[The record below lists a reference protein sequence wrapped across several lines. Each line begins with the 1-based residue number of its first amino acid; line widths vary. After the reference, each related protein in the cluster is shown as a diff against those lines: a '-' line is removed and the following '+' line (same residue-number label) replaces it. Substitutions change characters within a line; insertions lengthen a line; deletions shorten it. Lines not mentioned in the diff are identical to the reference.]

1 MKKDTFIFYLEWL
14 RTMEDA
20 QLSNSERSKLI
31 DAIVIYADKGT
42 TPVLPR
48 LLTAIF
54 SPIKAT
60 IDRDFEKYA
69 LKAATNRENGARG
82 GRPKRVEKPKETQ
95 ENPVGYFGFSEKT
108 EKTQSHDN
116 VNDNVNDNVFVNDAR
131 SVAPD
136 EKEKRTIY
144 EIFFWRNLS
153 KPLEELDRFW
163 EYNSQRKWKA
173 LNTPAARMKAASEWQ
188 PVETKPRVKAEFLEM
203 WRRLATRVSKEKG
216 WEFAAGFVDAN
227 AKCVFQNSVAKIMVS
242 DPAIREYIMQARPQ
256 EILDYI
262 GEFKLTT
269 AMP

>member
-31 DAIVIYADKGT
+31 DAIVTYADKGT

-116 VNDNVNDNVFVNDAR
+116 VNDNVNVNVYDAQQG
-131 SVAPD
+131 APE
-136 EKEKRTIY
+136 EKEKGQLYQIL
-144 EIFFWRNLS
+144 FWRNVVNPHHEIN
-153 KPLEELDRFW
+153 KFW
-163 EYNSQRKWKA
+163 EYNDTRKWKA
-173 LNTPAARMKAASEWQ
+173 
-188 PVETKPRVKAEFLEM
+188 
-203 WRRLATRVSKEKG
+203 
-216 WEFAAGFVDAN
+216 
-227 AKCVFQNSVAKIMVS
+227 
-242 DPAIREYIMQARPQ
+242 
-256 EILDYI
+256 
-262 GEFKLTT
+262 
-269 AMP
+269 

>member
-20 QLSNSERSKLI
+20 QLTNAERSRLI
-31 DAIVIYADKGT
+31 DAIVNYADKNT
-42 TPVLPR
+42 VPTLPR

-69 LKAATNRENGARG
+69 LKAITNRENGARG
-82 GRPKRVEKPKETQ
+82 GRPKKPKETQ

-116 VNDNVNDNVFVNDAR
+116 VNDNVNDNVFVNDGR
-131 SVAPD
+131 TGPPE
-136 EKEKRTIY
+136 EKEKRMIY
-144 EIFFWRNLS
+144 EIFFWRNMS
-153 KPLEELDRFW
+153 RPQEELDRFW
-163 EYNSQRKWKA
+163 EYNSTRKWKA

-188 PVETKPRVKAEFLEM
+188 PADTTPRVKKEFLDM
-203 WRRLATRVSKEKG
+203 WRRLATRVGKEQG
-216 WEFAAGFVDAN
+216 YSFAAGFVDPY
-227 AKCVFQNSVAKIMVS
+227 AKCLFNSSTAKLIVS

>member
-20 QLSNSERSKLI
+20 QLTNAERSRLI
-31 DAIVIYADKGT
+31 DAIVNYADKNT
-42 TPVLPR
+42 TPTLPR

-69 LKAATNRENGARG
+69 LKAITNRENGARG
-82 GRPKRVEKPKETQ
+82 GRPKKPKETQ

-131 SVAPD
+131 SVAPTVE
-136 EKEKRTIY
+136 EKEKLF
-144 EIFFWRNLS
+144 EILFWRNVAN
-153 KPLEELDRFW
+153 PYGELERFCD
-163 EYNSQRKWKA
+163 YNGKRKWKA
-173 LNTPAARMKAASEWQ
+173 LDTPTKRLHAIGEWQ
-188 PVETKPRVKAEFLEM
+188 PEDNHPRVRGEFLLMWHRLYKRLKEEGREDVAGEM
-203 WRRLATRVSKEKG
+203 TDIRVRCECQG
-216 WEFAAGFVDAN
+216 AE
-227 AKCVFQNSVAKIMVS
+227 AKIRARS
-242 DPAIREYIMQARPQ
+242 ETLRRYIETEKPQ

-262 GEFKLTT
+262 GNLRLTT
-269 AMP
+269 AAP

>member
-1 MKKDTFIFYLEWL
+1 MRKDTFIFYLQWL

-20 QLSNSERSKLI
+20 QLNNAERMRLI
-31 DAIVIYADKGT
+31 DAIVTYADQGT
-42 TPVLPR
+42 IPKLPR

-69 LKAATNRENGARG
+69 LKAITNRENGARG
-82 GRPKRVEKPKETQ
+82 GRPKKPKETQ

-116 VNDNVNDNVFVNDAR
+116 VNDNVNDNVFFNDGR
-131 SVAPD
+131 IGPPE

-144 EIFFWRNLS
+144 EIFFWRNMS
-153 KPLEELDRFW
+153 KPQEELDRFW
-163 EYNSQRKWKA
+163 DYNSKRKWKA
-173 LNTPAARMKAASEWQ
+173 LNTPVARMNGASEWQ
-188 PVETKPRVKAEFLEM
+188 PVETKPRVKQEFLEM
-203 WRRLATRVSKEKG
+203 WRRLATRVGKEKG
-216 WEFAAGFVDAN
+216 REFAAGFVDAS

-262 GEFKLTT
+262 GQFKLTT

>member
-20 QLSNSERSKLI
+20 QLTNAERSRLI
-31 DAIVIYADKGT
+31 DAIVNYADKNI
-42 TPVLPR
+42 TPTLPR

-69 LKAATNRENGARG
+69 LKAITNRENGARG
-82 GRPKRVEKPKETQ
+82 GRPKKPKETQ

-116 VNDNVNDNVFVNDAR
+116 VNDNVNDNVFFNDGR
-131 SVAPD
+131 TGPPE
-136 EKEKRTIY
+136 EKEKRIVY
-144 EIFFWRNLS
+144 EIFFWRNMS
-153 KPLEELDRFW
+153 KPQEELDRFW
-163 EYNSQRKWKA
+163 DYNSKRKWKA
-173 LNTPAARMKAASEWQ
+173 LNTPVTRMKAATEWQ
-188 PVETKPRVKAEFLEM
+188 PAETKPRVKQEFLEM
-203 WRRLATRVSKEKG
+203 WRRLAMRVGKEKG
-216 WEFAAGFVDAN
+216 WELAAGFVDPN